1 MDKSVQPIKK
11 HGGRRPGAGRPPGP
25 VKRLHW
31 SIWASEEEYRKVME
45 FLFLSRQK
53 DPVEL

>member
-1 MDKSVQPIKK
+1 MEKTVKNVKK
-11 HGGRRPGAGRPPGP
+11 HGGSRPGAGRPPGP
-25 VKRLHW
+25 VRRFHR

-45 FLFLSRQK
+45 FLFQSRQN